1 MRVGTPGDETADGGP
16 DRPVATRSVPRR
28 IPASR
33 ATVEVLPRRPA
44 PPRPPRP
51 RREPAFPSHP
61 ALTRTSAV
69 VTALLFGMITF
80 VSAPDSP
87 FRTAT
92 PPPPPVAPAATGMA
106 AVPQVVTEVRR
117 LGTAGARTIALTFDD
132 GPDPTWTPKILDVLA
147 RNGAVA
153 TFCMVGTQVE
163 RHPELVAQVTGAG
176 MRLCSHSR
184 THDESLATRPE
195 PAMVAE
201 ITDIRDRTAGV
212 PGADVRYFRAP
223 GGFWSPAMLGD
234 AASRD
239 LQPLGWS
246 IDPRDWN
253 RPGADAVVTTVQKNA
268 HDGAI
273 VLLHDGG
280 GNRAQTV
287 AALERL
293 LPWLTS
299 QGYTYVFP

>member
-1 MRVGTPGDETADGGP
+1 MPAARASVAWP
-16 DRPVATRSVPRR
+16 D
-28 IPASR
+28 
-33 ATVEVLPRRPA
+33 
-44 PPRPPRP
+44 PPP
-51 RREPAFPSHP
+51 REPAFPSRP

-69 VTALLFGMITF
+69 LTALLFGMITF

-87 FRTAT
+87 FRIVA
-92 PPPPPVAPAATGMA
+92 PPPPPVTVAPAGLP
-106 AVPQVVTEVRR
+106 AVPQVITEVRAN
-117 LGTAGARTIALTFDD
+117 GTAGARTIALTFDD
-132 GPDPTWTPKILDVLA
+132 GPDPTWTPKVLDVLA

-153 TFCMVGTQVE
+153 TFCMVGTQIE

-184 THDESLATRPE
+184 SHDESLATRPE
-195 PAMVAE
+195 PAMLAE
-201 ITDIRDRTAGV
+201 ITDVRDRTAND
-212 PGADVRYFRAP
+212 PRADVRYFRAP
-223 GGFWSPAMLGD
+223 GGFWSPVMLND
-234 AASRD
+234 AATHD

-253 RPGADAVVTTVQKNA
+253 RPGADAIVTTVQKNI
-268 HDGAI
+268 HSGAI

-299 QGYTYVFP
+299 QGYTFVVP